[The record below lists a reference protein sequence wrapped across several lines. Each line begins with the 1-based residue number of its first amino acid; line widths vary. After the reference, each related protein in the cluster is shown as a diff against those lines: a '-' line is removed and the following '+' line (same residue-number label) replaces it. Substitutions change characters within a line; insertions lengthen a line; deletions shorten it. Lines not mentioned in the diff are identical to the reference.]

1 MRDSFK
7 KMVNNIIFNI
17 VFLTIVFYSSILMA
31 IIGFISFVI
40 ELNDSYIRLTDKI
53 RIRRYY

>member
-1 MRDSFK
+1 MRDSLK
-7 KMVNNIIFNI
+7 KMIRNFIFNI
-17 VFLTIVFYSSILMA
+17 IFLTIVFYSSILMA